1 MTISGNLPLAQP
13 AQPSLLGL
21 LGATPKTPTTF
32 SDYLKNSI
40 EAVDRTQKGAE
51 AEVAKAVTGDAEDLH
66 KTVIALQS
74 AELNFQLA
82 LQIRNKFVN
91 AFEEVMR
98 MPV

>member
-1 MTISGNLPLAQP
+1 MTIDGNLPLTPPSQS
-13 AQPSLLGL
+13 SLLNL
-21 LGATPKTPTTF
+21 LGAGDKAPTSF

-40 EAVDRTQKGAE
+40 ESVDRTQKGAE
-51 AEVAKAVTGDAEDLH
+51 TEIAKAVTGDSEDLH
-66 KTVIALQS
+66 KTVISLQS

-91 AFEEVMR
+91 AFEEIMR